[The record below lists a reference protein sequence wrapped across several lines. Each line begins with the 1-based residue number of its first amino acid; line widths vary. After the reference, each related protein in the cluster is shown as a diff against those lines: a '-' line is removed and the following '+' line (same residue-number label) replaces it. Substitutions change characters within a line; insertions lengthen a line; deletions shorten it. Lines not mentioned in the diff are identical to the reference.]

1 MVALLQKRLHINCL
15 IMMKDD
21 EIHQTTTFFLSKFPT
36 VMKISLLL
44 PVSPMTEADTALV
57 LDVRTG

>member
-1 MVALLQKRLHINCL
+1 
-15 IMMKDD
+15 MMKDD
-21 EIHQTTTFFLSKFPT
+21 EIHQNTTFFRSKFPT

-44 PVSPMTEADTALV
+44 PVSPMIEADTAVV